1 MGDTINVAI
10 IGGGRTGTPLLKEL
24 TSFPFINVQ
33 GVADKN
39 PKAEGIQ
46 FARQKGI
53 FTTTDPIELAK
64 MGIQIDIL
72 IEVSGDPDVK
82 KQAKEY
88 YEQTD
93 NKQTIIM
100 HDLVARMFIS
110 VCLRK
115 NELISSF
122 HPDDK
127 GIG

>member
-1 MGDTINVAI
+1 MGDTVNIAI

-24 TSFPFINVQ
+24 TNFPFINVQ

-39 PKAEGIQ
+39 SKAEGIQ

-64 MGIQIDIL
+64 MGVKIDIL
-72 IEVSGDPDVK
+72 IEVSGDPEVK
-82 KQAKEY
+82 KHIKEY
-88 YEQTD
+88 YEQAD

-115 NELISSF
+115 NELIPSF